1 MKNCYLIVLLFMCIC
16 NVNAQV
22 GINTNNPKSTLHVQ
36 KRTELTY
43 PDGIIPP
50 RISGDSL
57 RLKAPAYGEAQN
69 GAIVMVTSPVTNPNP
84 TAEPKTQDV
93 GSVGFFMYDAY
104 YTHPNT
110 TKGIWNK
117 IPTSD
122 QATTSSAYAARIN
135 RGLSLLGVN
144 LNLLGSAIQIIPLPT
159 AGNITAPGV
168 LPAIDISVDVSGI
181 VNITTNLSTGPG
193 VPGDSYYTVPSTGLY
208 HIDYSYR
215 TGQGLMLE
223 LLGANRPG
231 VIITKSPAGGLPAT
245 AVPIDYRY
253 FGGISL
259 GTISVPII
267 PALPLSISLGNLA
280 LTQGQIS
287 HIYQFTAGERI
298 RFGVL
303 QGGLGLSVLTD
314 ATAELAIFKIR

>member
-1 MKNCYLIVLLFMCIC
+1 MFSLNI
-16 NVNAQV
+16 NAQV
-22 GINTNNPKSTLHVQ
+22 GINTNDPKATLHVQ
-36 KRTELTY
+36 KRTELTF

-57 RLKAPAYGEAQN
+57 RLKETAYTVAQN
-69 GAIVMVTSPVTNPNP
+69 GAIVYVTSPATI
-84 TAEPKTQDV
+84 TGPKTTGV
-93 GSVGFFMYDAY
+93 LTTGLFMYDAFAANSSG
-104 YTHPNT
+104 TGLWFKLPT
-110 TKGIWNK
+110 TASPPVG
-117 IPTSD
+117 TGD
-122 QATTSSAYAARIN
+122 AYAARIN
-135 RGLSLLGVN
+135 RGLALLGVN
-144 LNLLGSAIQIIPLPT
+144 LNLLGSDVQIIPLPT
-159 AGNITAPGV
+159 ATNITAPTV

-181 VNITTNLSTGPG
+181 VNITTNITTGPNG
-193 VPGDSYYTVPSTGLY
+193 PIDSYYTVPSTGLY

-223 LLGANRPG
+223 VLGANRPG
-231 VIITKSPAGGLPAT
+231 LVITKSPSGGAAST

-259 GTISVPII
+259 GNLTVPII
-267 PALPLSISLGNLA
+267 NVTVALANLA

-314 ATAELAIFKIR
+314 ATAELAIYKIR

>member
-1 MKNCYLIVLLFMCIC
+1 MKKCYLIVLLFMCIYTI
-16 NVNAQV
+16 NAQV

-36 KRTELTY
+36 KRTELSF

-57 RLKAPAYGEAQN
+57 RLKETAYTAAQN
-69 GAIVMVTSPVTNPNP
+69 GAIVYVTSPAAT
-84 TAEPKTQDV
+84 TGPKTIGV
-93 GSVGFFMYDAY
+93 LSTGLFMYDAFAANSSGTGLWY
-104 YTHPNT
+104 KLPT
-110 TKGIWNK
+110 TDSPPVG
-117 IPTSD
+117 TGD
-122 QATTSSAYAARIN
+122 AYAARIN

-144 LNLLGSAIQIIPLPT
+144 LNLLSNTVQLIPLPT
-159 AGNITAPGV
+159 ATNITAPGV
-168 LPAIDISVDVSGI
+168 LPAIDISVDVTGI
-181 VNITTNLSTGPG
+181 INITTNLSTGPT

-215 TGQGLMLE
+215 TGQGLRLE
-223 LLGANRPG
+223 VLGANRPG
-231 VIITKSPAGGLPAT
+231 LIITKSPAGGLPAT

-259 GTISVPII
+259 GNLTIPLQPLLPNVTL
-267 PALPLSISLGNLA
+267 ALANLA

-287 HIYQFTAGERI
+287 HIYQFNAGERI

-303 QGGLGLSVLTD
+303 EGGLGLSVLTD
-314 ATAELAIFKIR
+314 ATAELSIYKIR